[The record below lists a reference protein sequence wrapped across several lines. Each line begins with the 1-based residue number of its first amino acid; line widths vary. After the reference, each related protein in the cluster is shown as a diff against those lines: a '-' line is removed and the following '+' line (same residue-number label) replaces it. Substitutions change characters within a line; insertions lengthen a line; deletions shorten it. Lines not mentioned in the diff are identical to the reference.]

1 MCNVRVSLF
10 NDQNSFLYASWYDP
24 RPSVMNTLGFVCVTS
39 FASLNNELTSLPPKL
54 YELYSEANSGKRL
67 VFEDGGLKFV
77 PFKNNP

>member
-1 MCNVRVSLF
+1 
-10 NDQNSFLYASWYDP
+10 
-24 RPSVMNTLGFVCVTS
+24 MNTLGFVCVTS